1 MTKRIRGRSDGRI
14 FFWVVEW
21 VFFQG
26 VFEKC
31 GCRTWFFDGGI
42 VVNCVVN
49 VVR

>member
-1 MTKRIRGRSDGRI
+1 MTRRIRGRSDWRI
-14 FFWVVEW
+14 FFVVEW

-26 VFEKC
+26 FFEKC
-31 GCRTWFFDGGI
+31 GCRTWFLYGGI